1 MVAKKSRKRKDN
13 SLKKVGGKMATDNP
27 KQFNKI
33 IEAVIHQWQL
43 SEPVDIMIANRMVA
57 TWMKM
62 RFAES
67 CLEKFGP
74 FFEERDEMGT
84 LTRIKVNEIAY
95 YLKQLEAD
103 FRAYYRLL
111 QTKAPKGKSESTNF
125 FDLISVEEEDD

>member
-1 MVAKKSRKRKDN
+1 
-13 SLKKVGGKMATDNP
+13 MATDNP
-27 KQFNKI
+27 KEFAKI
-33 IEAVIHQWQL
+33 IEAVIAQWQL

-74 FFEERDEMGT
+74 FFEERDELGT

-103 FRAYYRLL
+103 FRSYYRLL
-111 QTKAPKGKSESTNF
+111 QTKAPKGTSEKMDF
-125 FDLISVEEEDD
+125 FDLIGVVEDDD

>member
-1 MVAKKSRKRKDN
+1 MVVEKSKKRRRN
-13 SLKKVGGKMATDNP
+13 NLKTVGGKMATDDP
-27 KQFNKI
+27 EQFKKI
-33 IEAVIHQWQL
+33 IEAVIHQWSL

-74 FFEERDEMGT
+74 FFEERDELGT

-111 QTKAPKGKSESTNF
+111 QTKAPKDKTEKMNF
-125 FDLISVEEEDD
+125 FDLIAENE